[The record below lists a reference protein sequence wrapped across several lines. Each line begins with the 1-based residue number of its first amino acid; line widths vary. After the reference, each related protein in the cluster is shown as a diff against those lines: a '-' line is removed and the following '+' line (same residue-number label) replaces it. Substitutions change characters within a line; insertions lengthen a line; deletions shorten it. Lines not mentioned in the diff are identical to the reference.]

1 MSQEINKSDWFE
13 NILITFKKKTTD
25 LIKSFDQKSSKLIEI
40 ASFLAIGFFSGL
52 LLKKYFKNTLLLILA
67 IIFFIILSN
76 YYDLI
81 NINWNRLHLITGIS
95 GNDSIASVLEHF
107 TKYFKNN
114 MATSLT
120 LLIGFIIGYKI
131 G

>member
-1 MSQEINKSDWFE
+1 MSQEINKSNWFE

-52 LLKKYFKNTLLLILA
+52 LLKKHFKNTLLLILA

-81 NINWNRLHLITGIS
+81 NRVHLITGIS

>member
-1 MSQEINKSDWFE
+1 MSQEINKSNWFE

-52 LLKKYFKNTLLLILA
+52 LLKKHFKNTLLLILA

-81 NINWNRLHLITGIS
+81 NINWNRLHLIT
-95 GNDSIASVLEHF
+95 
-107 TKYFKNN
+107 
-114 MATSLT
+114 
-120 LLIGFIIGYKI
+120 
-131 G
+131 